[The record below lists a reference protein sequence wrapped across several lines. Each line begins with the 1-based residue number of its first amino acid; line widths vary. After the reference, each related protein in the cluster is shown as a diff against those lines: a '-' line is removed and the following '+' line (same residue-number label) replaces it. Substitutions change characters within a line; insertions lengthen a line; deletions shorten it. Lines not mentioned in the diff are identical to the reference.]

1 MNALTWTEKY
11 SPKVLK
17 DIIGNESL
25 VCVLVLIFLPL
36 LLELNLYFHVS
47 KSGKRIVRTP
57 LSNDVQVDRLRK
69 WLANWNAQFLDA
81 GNKKKSKRH
90 QSKKEEE
97 KGKKQIN
104 SAAKKAV
111 LISGTPGIGKTT
123 SAKLVS
129 QMLGFQAIE
138 VA

>member
-1 MNALTWTEKY
+1 M
-11 SPKVLK
+11 
-17 DIIGNESL
+17 
-25 VCVLVLIFLPL
+25 LVLIFLPL

-69 WLANWNAQFLDA
+69 WLANWNAQFLDT